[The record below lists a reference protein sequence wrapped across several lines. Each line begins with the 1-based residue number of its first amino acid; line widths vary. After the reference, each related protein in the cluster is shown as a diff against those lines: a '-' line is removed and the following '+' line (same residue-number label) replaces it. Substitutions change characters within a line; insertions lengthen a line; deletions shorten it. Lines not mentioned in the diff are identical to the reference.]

1 MRIFLVEGLNQ
12 VSNTMGSTITNPFL
26 QWRFVLW
33 VKNYIGL
40 LKVVMSYTL
49 FVLVSWLFT
58 GFLDQI
64 VPTFKAPLFPPLKML
79 HHNGWSCV
87 IGINSTKEGKIDR
100 LTLILPQSRKGSSI
114 PRLLKIGPW
123 YTQAKEEG
131 GWIVN
136 FAVVSRNCVCT
147 QFGWS
152 KLIHAHEWGV
162 VIRHKLKIFIHDS
175 HGGRHSMDV
184 LHR

>member
-12 VSNTMGSTITNPFL
+12 VSSTMGSTITNPFL

-40 LKVVMSYTL
+40 LKVVMSHTL

-79 HHNGWSCV
+79 HHNGWFCV

-100 LTLILPQSRKGSSI
+100 LTFILPESRKGSSI

-136 FAVVSRNCVCT
+136 FAIVSRNCV
-147 QFGWS
+147 W
-152 KLIHAHEWGV
+152 
-162 VIRHKLKIFIHDS
+162 
-175 HGGRHSMDV
+175 V
-184 LHR
+184 LSLVGLSLFMLMSEEL